1 MSAKQQAADQF
12 AAAVQHHRAGRLIDA
27 ERCYRQAC
35 ILEPGDAGKFH
46 RLAVLAHQLG
56 RNDAIDLLRRA
67 IELRPDLA
75 EAHNDLGVIFGATG
89 KFVEAIVCFDDAIAN
104 KPDYPEAHNNRGNAL
119 TRLGRADEAIASH
132 KKALALRPNDS
143 TTYIYIGNVLEAQGK
158 SVEAA
163 EQYAKAL
170 AIAPRSVLAHYNL
183 AAALRRSGK
192 LTEAASHYRQAI
204 AIAPTFAEAH
214 NNLGLIL
221 HELGRLDDALVH
233 CEQAVALKPNLAA
246 AHNNLGNVLREKGRP
261 DKAAAQYERAIA
273 LDPNFVMAHYNLGLA
288 QRSQSRFADAT
299 VCLERALA
307 LDPDCLEARFALCM
321 AQLPILYASE
331 DEIGKQRAAYEQS
344 LIGLR
349 DEVARLGALTR
360 FADVVGSQQPFY
372 LAYQGQ
378 NDRDLQAVYGA
389 LVGASMQA
397 RYPSALLLSPPLN
410 GEPLTIGIVS
420 GFFRRHSNWKI
431 PIKGWLGQ
439 LDRSR
444 FRVLG
449 YYTGTESDAETKS
462 AVALCDRFVSGPL
475 ALAEWRKTI
484 LADAPHIL
492 IYPEI
497 GMDTVSAQLAAQR
510 LAPVQCNSWGHP
522 DTSGFPTLDYYLSSD
537 LMEPPEAQD
546 HYTERLVRLPNLSIY
561 CEPPDGSPVSTDRQT
576 LGLRTS
582 ATVYCCCQAPTKYL
596 PQYDDVFARIARDV
610 GDCQFA
616 FIEFAGAPHVTDV
629 FRKRLERA
637 FAAFGLRAADHC
649 VVLPRQSPDQF
660 IAAIGQCDIFL
671 DSIGWSG
678 CNSTLES
685 LIHNMPIVTFNGALM
700 RGRHTAAI
708 LRMMDACETIAQTV
722 DEYVSLAVRLGHDA
736 EFRTAVGA
744 KIAANK
750 NRIYRDRSCIAALEA
765 FLSLAVQQKG
775 LEPLQRSS

>member
-1 MSAKQQAADQF
+1 MNAKQQAADQF

-35 ILEPGDAGKFH
+35 VLEPGDAGQFH
-46 RLAVLAHQLG
+46 RLGVLAHQLG
-56 RNDAIDLLRRA
+56 RNDATDLLRRA
-67 IELRPDLA
+67 IELRPDFA

-89 KFVEAIVCFDDAIAN
+89 KFVEAIACFDDAIAN
-104 KPDYPEAHNNRGNAL
+104 KPDYHEAHNNRGNAL

-143 TTYIYIGNVLEAQGK
+143 PTYMYIGNVLEAQGR

-183 AAALRRSGK
+183 AAALKRQGK

-233 CEQAVALKPNLAA
+233 CERAVALKPNFAA

-261 DKAAAQYERAIA
+261 AAAQYERAIA

-288 QRSQSRFADAT
+288 QRSQSRFADAS
-299 VCLERALA
+299 VSLERALA

-331 DEIGKQRAAYEQS
+331 DEIEKQRAAYERS
-344 LIGLR
+344 LIDLR
-349 DEVARLGALTR
+349 GEVARLGAFSR

-378 NDRDLQAVYGA
+378 NDKDLQAVYGA

-397 RYPSALLLSPPLN
+397 RYPSAPLPSPPRS

-420 GFFRRHSNWKI
+420 GFFRHHSNWRI

-462 AVALCDRFVSGPL
+462 AIALCDRFVSGPL
-475 ALAEWRKTI
+475 TLEEWRTTI

-537 LMEPPEAQD
+537 LMEPPEAQN

-561 CEPPDGSPVSTDRQT
+561 CEPPDGPPASTDRRT

-582 ATVYCCCQAPTKYL
+582 ATVYCCCQAPSKYI
-596 PQYDDVFARIARDV
+596 PQYDEVFARIARDV
-610 GDCQFA
+610 GGCQFA
-616 FIEFAGAPHVTDV
+616 FIEFSGAPHVTDV
-629 FRKRLERA
+629 FRERLERA
-637 FAAFGLRAADHC
+637 FAAFDLSAADHC

-722 DEYVSLAVRLGHDA
+722 DEYVSLAVRLGRDP
-736 EFRTAVGA
+736 EFRTAVRA

-775 LEPLQRSS
+775 SEPTQRSP